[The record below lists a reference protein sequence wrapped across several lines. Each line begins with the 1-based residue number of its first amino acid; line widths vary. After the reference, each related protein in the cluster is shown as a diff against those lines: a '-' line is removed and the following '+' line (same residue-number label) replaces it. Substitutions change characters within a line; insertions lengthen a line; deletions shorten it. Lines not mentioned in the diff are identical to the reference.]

1 MSVFGFKFISF
12 ILLQKKKNGCCDD
25 VFAFR
30 FFRTL
35 QIQKKAELFDDDD
48 GVKFF

>member
-1 MSVFGFKFISF
+1 MVRQCFDSNLSVSF
-12 ILLQKKKNGCCDD
+12 CKKNGCCDD